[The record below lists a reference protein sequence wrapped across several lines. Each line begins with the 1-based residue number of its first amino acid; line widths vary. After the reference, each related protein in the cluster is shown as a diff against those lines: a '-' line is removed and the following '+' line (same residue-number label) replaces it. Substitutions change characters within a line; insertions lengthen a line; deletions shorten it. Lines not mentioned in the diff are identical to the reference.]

1 MKRNRR
7 RAVILAT
14 GFPKKQRRA
23 GTLRKRPKLVL
34 LTGVL
39 ICGLLL
45 GAIALRS
52 TDASLQE
59 LFRDVLENELQTAQG
74 APLWKNFVYTLAT
87 QALYLLVALVV
98 GLCLAGEP
106 LLWLLP
112 LIKGMG
118 TGLIAAYLYKTYAVS
133 GMLYFAAVLL
143 VPSVLFAASFLF
155 CCNESI
161 LMTRDLNRQLIKQ
174 EHTGAGGEM
183 LRLYFLRYAVL
194 LFTLLFAAALGTLLQ
209 AFFGPRI
216 TLTI

>member
-74 APLWKNFVYTLAT
+74 APLWKNCYTDHR
-87 QALYLLVALVV
+87 
-98 GLCLAGEP
+98 
-106 LLWLLP
+106 LWLWQ
-112 LIKGMG
+112 
-118 TGLIAAYLYKTYAVS
+118 
-133 GMLYFAAVLL
+133 
-143 VPSVLFAASFLF
+143 
-155 CCNESI
+155 
-161 LMTRDLNRQLIKQ
+161 R
-174 EHTGAGGEM
+174 
-183 LRLYFLRYAVL
+183 
-194 LFTLLFAAALGTLLQ
+194 
-209 AFFGPRI
+209 
-216 TLTI
+216 